1 ARNIYAS
8 FGDSSVN
15 ECTIQSWST
24 KFQSGDKSLAN
35 EDSDWPETVAYNKV
49 LPAIVQQNSG
59 NPVKNYP
66 KELGA
71 TPTTIFCHLKR
82 IDKVKKKKKDK

>member
-59 NPVKNYP
+59 NPVK
-66 KELGA
+66 
-71 TPTTIFCHLKR
+71 TTQRTRCNSYDHFLSP
-82 IDKVKKKKKDK
+82 KKD